1 MANPNPVRTVIMLAA
16 GILMGAT
23 ALTVAVGAVF
33 VQNRA
38 PGAET
43 AEVFRV
49 PVSGVIELGLAPF
62 IARSIGDAERA
73 GAAAVILD
81 IDTPGGRIDAAQQIV
96 DAVRDA
102 EVPVWAFIN
111 RRAFSAGAM
120 VALAADGIHM
130 RDGAV
135 IGAATPVD
143 GSGTKASEK
152 IVSAMRSEM
161 RALAEEHELDPRIA
175 EAMVDEQ
182 IEIDGVVEAGK
193 LLTLTTEEA
202 VALGYAEHVDDW
214 DALLA
219 SLDLSGAE
227 VHESRTNWA
236 ESLVRFLTN
245 PVVAPL
251 LLSLGVLGI
260 IIEIKT
266 PTFGLAGA
274 AGLTM
279 LALFFGSR
287 YIIGLAG
294 MEEFILLGAGVVLLG
309 VEAFVIPGFGIAG
322 IAGIAAIGS
331 SIFLSLL
338 PSFATAADVSA
349 AAGILSVAGIAVVLI
364 GWALIRH
371 LPGSG
376 RFARSGLLLADSTS
390 RETGYSSASVRAE
403 LVGAAG
409 VAVTDLRPAGVVKI
423 GDERIDV
430 VAESEWIS
438 SGTPV
443 RVIRADGYRHVVK
456 PAE

>member
-1 MANPNPVRTVIMLAA
+1 
-16 GILMGAT
+16 
-23 ALTVAVGAVF
+23 
-33 VQNRA
+33 
-38 PGAET
+38 
-43 AEVFRV
+43 
-49 PVSGVIELGLAPF
+49 
-62 IARSIGDAERA
+62 
-73 GAAAVILD
+73 
-81 IDTPGGRIDAAQQIV
+81 V

-102 EVPVWAFIN
+102 DVPVYAFIN

-120 VALAADGIHM
+120 VALATDGIHM

-161 RALAEEHELDPRIA
+161 RALAEEHELDPRVA

-182 IEIDGVVEAGK
+182 IAIDGVVEAGK

-202 VALGYAEHVDDW
+202 VELGYAEHVADW
-214 DALLA
+214 EALLA

-227 VHESRTNWA
+227 VHECRTNWA

-251 LLSLGVLGI
+251 LLSLGVLGL

-287 YIIGLAG
+287 FIIGLAG

-338 PSFATAADVSA
+338 PSFATAADISA
-349 AAGILSVAGIAVVLI
+349 AAGILSVTGIAIVLI

-376 RFARSGLLLADSTS
+376 RFTRSGLLLSDSTS
-390 RETGYSSASVRAE
+390 RETGYSSALVRSE
-403 LVGAAG
+403 LLGASG
-409 VAVTDLRPAGVVKI
+409 VAVTDLRPAGVAKI
-423 GDERIDV
+423 GDERVDV
-430 VAESEWIS
+430 VADSEWIEA
-438 SGTPV
+438 GTPV
-443 RVIRADGYRHVVK
+443 RVIRSEGYRQVVT
-456 PAE
+456 PEQ

>member
-1 MANPNPVRTVIMLAA
+1 MAKPNPVRSAIMLVA

-23 ALTVAVGAVF
+23 AILISGGAMF
-33 VQNRA
+33 GQSRA
-38 PGAET
+38 PGAED

-49 PVSGVIELGLAPF
+49 PVTGVIELGLSPF
-62 IARSIGDAERA
+62 VKRSIGDAARA

-96 DAVRDA
+96 DAVRDSN
-102 EVPVWAFIN
+102 VPVYAYIN

-120 VALAADGIHM
+120 IALATDGIRM
-130 RDGAV
+130 RPGAV
-135 IGAATPVD
+135 MGAATPVD
-143 GSGTKASEK
+143 GAGTRASEK
-152 IVSAMRSEM
+152 IVSATRSEM
-161 RALAEEHELDPRIA
+161 RALAEENGLDPRIA

-182 IEIDGVVEAGK
+182 IAIDGVVAAGQ
-193 LLTLTTEEA
+193 LLTLTTDEA
-202 VALGYAEHVDDW
+202 VELGFATEVEDW

-219 SLDLSGAE
+219 DLDLAGAQ

-251 LLSLGVLGI
+251 LLSLGVLGLV
-260 IIEIKT
+260 IEIKT

-274 AGLTM
+274 AGMTM

-294 MEEFILLGAGVVLLG
+294 MEEFMLLGAGVVLLG
-309 VEAFVIPGFGIAG
+309 IEAFVIPGFGIAG

-331 SIFLSLL
+331 SMFLSLL
-338 PSFATAADVSA
+338 PSYATAADVSA
-349 AAGILSVAGIAVVLI
+349 AAGILSVAGIAVILI

-376 RFARSGLLLADSTS
+376 RFARSGLMLSDSTS
-390 RETGYSSASVRAE
+390 RETGYSSANVRGE
-403 LVGAAG
+403 LVGASG
-409 VAVTDLRPAGVVKI
+409 VAVTDLRPSGVVKI

-430 VAESEWIS
+430 VAESDWIS

-443 RVIRADGYRHVVK
+443 RVVSAEGYRHVVR